1 MADDLYNIDWQKY
14 SNVYCLQKC
23 YSLRWDFFKTYHSCP
38 DLLIK
43 KKKLEKIAKHQ
54 SKNNSVLK
62 KHFKTA
68 FRKRKVSFYRTIL
81 YDILKDPVND
91 EQKEMVE
98 LTKDILYIYSKKNE
112 EKDYLEWLID
122 DCDARLEEME
132 RSRQNSIDYFCEYQ
146 F

>member
-1 MADDLYNIDWQKY
+1 M
-14 SNVYCLQKC
+14 
-23 YSLRWDFFKTYHSCP
+23 
-38 DLLIK
+38 
-43 KKKLEKIAKHQ
+43 EKIAKNQ